1 MQPNSRNSFSNS
13 GWTLEKANEF
23 SFFSDFECGESDLDD
38 FIRHD
43 AEKHRAELLAE
54 TYILRE
60 ATVKSDFPV
69 AFISFCNDAIQLSKS
84 ARRRML
90 PRKKQYPFLPAV
102 KIARLGVQT
111 PFQNKN
117 IGTLLINMAKK
128 FFLHDN
134 RTGCRFMTV
143 DAYNKPLVINFYKK
157 NGFAFLSEADQNKNT
172 RSMYFDLKR
181 LIAAPHA

>member
-1 MQPNSRNSFSNS
+1 MQPNARNSFSNS
-13 GWTLEKANEF
+13 GWILEKVNEF
-23 SFFSDFECGESDLDD
+23 SLFSDFECGESDLDD
-38 FIRHD
+38 FIRND
-43 AEKHRAELLAE
+43 AERHRAELLAE
-54 TYILRE
+54 TYMLKE
-60 ATVKSDFPV
+60 ASMKRDFPV
-69 AFISFCNDAIQLSKS
+69 AFVSFCNDAIQLSKS

-111 PFQNKN
+111 PFQNKS

-128 FFLHDN
+128 LFLHDN

-143 DAYNKPLVINFYKK
+143 DAYNKPRVINFYKK
-157 NGFAFLSEADQNKNT
+157 NGFAFLSETDQNKDT

-181 LIAAPHA
+181 LIP